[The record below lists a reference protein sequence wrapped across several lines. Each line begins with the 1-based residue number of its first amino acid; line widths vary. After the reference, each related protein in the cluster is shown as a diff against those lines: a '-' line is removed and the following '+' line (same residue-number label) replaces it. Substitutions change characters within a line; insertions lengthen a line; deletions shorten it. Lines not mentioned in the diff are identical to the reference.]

1 MIHLPNILSIIRIIL
16 VPVILWL
23 LIKDLFILSAITI
36 SIAGLTDFFDGYL
49 SRKYNSE
56 SLLGFYLDAI
66 ADKFMII
73 TIYLILGIKLFL
85 PLYLII
91 LILFKEVLISGAY
104 LFKLALDLKF
114 NTKPILISKIN
125 TFLQIILVVFVCLLT
140 INQINQLGEAMF
152 IRNFLIALVT
162 ITTIVSS
169 LIYITIWL
177 KAVGSE

>member
-1 MIHLPNILSIIRIIL
+1 M
-16 VPVILWL
+16 
-23 LIKDLFILSAITI
+23 
-36 SIAGLTDFFDGYL
+36 
-49 SRKYNSE
+49 
-56 SLLGFYLDAI
+56 
-66 ADKFMII
+66 
-73 TIYLILGIKLFL
+73 

-125 TFLQIILVVFVCLLT
+125 TFLQIILIVFVCLLT